1 MLYQSSST
9 AKEVEG
15 GEDLSSLVTIWMSL
29 VLEGGAT
36 ERGGIADGFCWES
49 LKKKKS
55 NPGAI
60 QGGKNKISSFW
71 EPE

>member
-49 LKKKKS
+49 LKKKKV
-55 NPGAI
+55 I
-60 QGGKNKISSFW
+60 QGQFKGEKIK
-71 EPE
+71 